1 MSTDGSGNVTIANST
16 FTGTTNGTIGSSAN
30 LDSATFPSGHII
42 QTKFVSFD
50 EDQSIG
56 NGSDGGTTFTNIGSG
71 VSGKEFSIDMS
82 VSSGNK
88 IYGSGVVNIS
98 GSHRYSAIKVFV
110 DSTSTTSQIAMG
122 EAVSGRDSGHTVTA
136 STTSNNEHTYDSYF
150 MHQASFAF
158 THTPSDTN
166 SHAYKIQAGNT
177 LAASYITYINRSTL
191 DVNGS
196 IGVRGY
202 SHFILMEIAQ

>member
-1 MSTDGSGNVTIANST
+1 MPSVIQADQLKSADGVTTYLNSGTLS
-16 FTGTTNGTIGSSAN
+16 N
-30 LDSATFPSGHII
+30 LTFPAGHII

-56 NGSDGGTTFTNIGSG
+56 NGSSGGTTFTNIGSG

-88 IYGSGVVNIS
+88 IYGSGFVNMS
-98 GSHRYSAIKVFV
+98 GSNRYSVLKIFV
-110 DSTSTTSQIAMG
+110 DSTQIAMG
-122 EAVSGRDSGHTVTA
+122 EAVSGRASGHQVTA
-136 STTSNNEHTYDSYF
+136 SITSNNDVTYYDLY
-150 MHQASFAF
+150 MYQASFAF

-166 SHAYKIQAGNT
+166 SYAYKIQAGNT
-177 LAASYITYINRSTL
+177 LLANAITHINRTVGDTDS
-191 DVNGS
+191 VY
-196 IGVRGY
+196 GVRGY

>member
-1 MSTDGSGNVTIANST
+1 DGVTTYLNSGTLS
-16 FTGTTNGTIGSSAN
+16 N
-30 LDSATFPSGHII
+30 LTFPAGHII

-56 NGSDGGTTFTNIGSG
+56 NGSSGGTTFTNIGSG

-88 IYGSGVVNIS
+88 IYGSGFVNMS
-98 GSHRYSAIKVFV
+98 GSNRYSVLKIFV
-110 DSTSTTSQIAMG
+110 DSTQIAMG
-122 EAVSGRDSGHTVTA
+122 EAVSGRASGHQVTA
-136 STTSNNEHTYDSYF
+136 SITSNNDVTYYDLY
-150 MHQASFAF
+150 MYQASFAF

-166 SHAYKIQAGNT
+166 SYAYKIQAGNT
-177 LAASYITYINRSTL
+177 LLANAITHINRTVGDTDS
-191 DVNGS
+191 VY
-196 IGVRGY
+196 GVRGY

>member
-1 MSTDGSGNVTIANST
+1 MASIKIANKNFMSQSGTDEPAITSNVT
-16 FTGTTNGTIGSSAN
+16 
-30 LDSATFPSGHII
+30 FPAGHII

-50 EDQSIG
+50 EDQTIG
-56 NGSDGGTTFTNIGSG
+56 NGSSGGTTFTNIGSG
-71 VSGKEFSIDMS
+71 VSGKEFSIDIS

-88 IYGSGVVNIS
+88 IYGSGFVNMS
-98 GSHRYSAIKVFV
+98 GSNRYSAIKVFV
-110 DSTSTTSQIAMG
+110 DSTQIAFG
-122 EAVSGRDSGHTVTA
+122 EAVSGRAAGHTVTA
-136 STTSNNEHTYDSYF
+136 GITSNNDVTYYNLY

-177 LAASYITYINRSTL
+177 LAASYITYINRSAG
-191 DVNGS
+191 DVDAS
-196 IGVRGY
+196 YGVRGY

>member
-1 MSTDGSGNVTIANST
+1 MASTLKVDNIIATDGTTAPITLSGDAATL
-16 FTGTTNGTIGSSAN
+16 GSGV
-30 LDSATFPSGHII
+30 TFPAGHII

-56 NGSDGGTTFTNIGSG
+56 NGSSGGTTFTNIGSG

-88 IYGSGVVNIS
+88 IYGSGFVNMS
-98 GSHRYSAIKVFV
+98 GSNRYSALKIFV
-110 DSTSTTSQIAMG
+110 DSTQIAMG
-122 EAVSGRDSGHTVTA
+122 EAVSGRAAGHQVT
-136 STTSNNEHTYDSYF
+136 SSITSNNDVSYYNLY
-150 MHQASFAF
+150 MHQTSFAF

-177 LAASYITYINRSTL
+177 FSASYITYINRTAGDTDASY
-191 DVNGS
+191 
-196 IGVRGY
+196 GVRGY

>member
-1 MSTDGSGNVTIANST
+1 MPSSLQVDQIQSADGVTTYLNSGTLS
-16 FTGTTNGTIGSSAN
+16 N
-30 LDSATFPSGHII
+30 LTFPAGHII

-56 NGSDGGTTFTNIGSG
+56 NGSSGGTTFTNIGSG

-88 IYGSGVVNIS
+88 IYGSGFVNMS
-98 GSHRYSAIKVFV
+98 GSNRYSVLKIFV
-110 DSTSTTSQIAMG
+110 DSTQIAMG
-122 EAVSGRDSGHTVTA
+122 EAVSGRASGHQVTA
-136 STTSNNEHTYDSYF
+136 SITSNNDVTYYDLY
-150 MHQASFAF
+150 MYQASFAF

-166 SHAYKIQAGNT
+166 SYAYKIQAGNT
-177 LAASYITYINRSTL
+177 LLANAITHINRTVGDTDS
-191 DVNGS
+191 VY
-196 IGVRGY
+196 GVRGY

>member
-1 MSTDGSGNVTIANST
+1 MPSSLQVDQIQSADGVTTYLNSGTLS
-16 FTGTTNGTIGSSAN
+16 N
-30 LDSATFPSGHII
+30 LTFPAGHII

-56 NGSDGGTTFTNIGSG
+56 NGSSGGTTFTNIGSG

-88 IYGSGVVNIS
+88 IYGSGFVNMS
-98 GSHRYSAIKVFV
+98 GSNRYSVLKIFV
-110 DSTSTTSQIAMG
+110 DSTQIAMG
-122 EAVSGRDSGHTVTA
+122 EAVSGRASGHQVTA
-136 STTSNNEHTYDSYF
+136 SITSNNDVTYYDLY
-150 MHQASFAF
+150 MYQASFAF

-166 SHAYKIQAGNT
+166 SYAYKIQAGNT
-177 LAASYITYINRSTL
+177 LLANAITHINRTVG
-191 DVNGS
+191 DTDAVY
-196 IGVRGY
+196 GVRGY

>member
-1 MSTDGSGNVTIANST
+1 MPSVIQADQLKSADGNTTYLNSGTLS
-16 FTGTTNGTIGSSAN
+16 N
-30 LDSATFPSGHII
+30 LTFPAGHII

-56 NGSDGGTTFTNIGSG
+56 NGSSGGTTFTNIGSG

-88 IYGSGVVNIS
+88 IYGSGFVNMS
-98 GSHRYSAIKVFV
+98 GSNRYSVLKIFV
-110 DSTSTTSQIAMG
+110 DSTQIAMG
-122 EAVSGRDSGHTVTA
+122 EAVSGRASGHQVTA
-136 STTSNNEHTYDSYF
+136 SITSNNDVTYYDLY
-150 MHQASFAF
+150 MYQASFAF

-166 SHAYKIQAGNT
+166 SYAYKIQAGNT
-177 LAASYITYINRSTL
+177 LLANAITHINRTVGDTDS
-191 DVNGS
+191 VY
-196 IGVRGY
+196 GVRGY